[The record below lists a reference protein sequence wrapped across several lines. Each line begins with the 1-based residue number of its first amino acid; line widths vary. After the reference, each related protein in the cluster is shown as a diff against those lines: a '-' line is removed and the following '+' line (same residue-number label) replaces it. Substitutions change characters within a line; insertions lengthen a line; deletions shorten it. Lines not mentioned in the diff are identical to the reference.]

1 MCYLAI
7 CRYTDGAK
15 HNIECEHFAS
25 PSFMD
30 VYACTT
36 PGDPS
41 GDPGDP
47 AFSTFSTILYHYY
60 KSMIK
65 LLYESPGSPRGPYS
79 FTALPVLTIGTY
91 EVIQQFEADIIDY
104 ARNQNA
110 LDTRLAKCTNI
121 RPGGQGSRA
130 SWALYLYC
138 CAI

>member
-1 MCYLAI
+1 MYNPWRPLW
-7 CRYTDGAK
+7 G
-15 HNIECEHFAS
+15 S
-25 PSFMD
+25 
-30 VYACTT
+30 
-36 PGDPS
+36 
-41 GDPGDP
+41 GDP

-65 LLYESPGSPRGPYS
+65 LLYEFLGSPRGPYS
-79 FTALPVLTIGTY
+79 FTALPVLTIGTS
-91 EVIQQFEADIIDY
+91 EVIRQFEAAIIEY
-104 ARNQNA
+104 AREQNV